1 MQSRRRLL
9 NWLIFVATTHLKI
22 VVADMALVTQEG
34 WIISAQGFA
43 PLTIRNYHKNIGPN
57 ALTVRNF
64 CILFLSLMIDRLTY
78 HQYYY
83 F

>member
-9 NWLIFVATTHLKI
+9 NWLIFVATTTLII

-43 PLTIRNYHKNIGPN
+43 PLTIRNYHKKLP
-57 ALTVRNF
+57 
-64 CILFLSLMIDRLTY
+64 
-78 HQYYY
+78 
-83 F
+83 

>member
-1 MQSRRRLL
+1 
-9 NWLIFVATTHLKI
+9 
-22 VVADMALVTQEG
+22 MALVTQKG

-43 PLTIRNYHKNIGPN
+43 PLTIRNYHDIEPN